1 MSHLPNRARFNRR
14 PSNRRNGPPVEHL
27 EVRRLMATIQ
37 FDKFVP
43 MNLQDDFNPP
53 TPALNYPGF
62 INVDPGAVTG
72 PISEL
77 RVTLYGVYHERPEDM
92 DILLVNPA
100 GKSVILMSDAG
111 GTFGIPGENAI
122 DLTFTDTATR
132 DLPELARI
140 QPGLYRPTNYDQDD
154 FFPGE
159 APFDAP
165 SDDTLQALAADD
177 PAGTWRIFVVDDT
190 IGNIGGVGTGW
201 GLTFV
206 TGGTGPVAPSTPD
219 LHPAS
224 DRGPSNSDNV
234 TNVPA
239 PVFRGTATAG
249 TQVRLFVDGVANET
263 GPITNGN
270 WQIHLNAPLTDGVHA
285 ISARAIDAQG
295 NEGAVSGDLMVTIDT
310 EAPDTPSAPDL
321 TPESDTGASN
331 TDNDTTD
338 TTPTFTGSAPGAN
351 VVTLVVNG
359 VANATG
365 TVTNDVFTVTS
376 NTLAPGAYDFQ
387 VVSQDLAG
395 NNSTQFPPSLH
406 VVIRPGGTTTPHLQ
420 QVYARGS
427 TWAPPDTNASNLTF
441 MEYLEAQGLGDKTY
455 GYKLT
460 AGATL
465 PWVNI
470 DQIVMTYDSAL
481 SGAPPASNITVD
493 GVRSDYAVTT
503 SLLDSKTVV
512 ATLPRPLGNLPTG
525 GDNGDRIH
533 LTILGL
539 AAGIDPFSL
548 NFNVLQGDVD
558 RSGTVV
564 AQDFSEVKAKFFR
577 STNSPGS
584 GASGYDVYHDV
595 DASGQIV
602 ANDFS
607 AVKARFF
614 DNLPAAAAS
623 AGSAFSSTRIA
634 DDVLR

>member
-1 MSHLPNRARFNRR
+1 
-14 PSNRRNGPPVEHL
+14 
-27 EVRRLMATIQ
+27 MATIQ

-77 RVTLYGVYHERPEDM
+77 RVTLYGVYHEKPQDM

-100 GKSVILMSDAG
+100 GKSVIIMSDAG
-111 GTFGIPGENAI
+111 DSVAIPGENAI

-132 DLPELARI
+132 TLPQATQI
-140 QPGLYRPTNYDQDD
+140 TPGLYRPTNYDQDD

-165 SDDTLQALAADD
+165 SDTTLQALAAAD

-190 IGNIGGVGTGW
+190 IGNIGGVGVVW

-206 TGGTGPVAPSTPD
+206 TGGPGPVAPSTPD

-224 DRGPSNSDNV
+224 DRGPSNFDDV
-234 TNVPA
+234 TNQPA

-249 TQVRLFVDGVANET
+249 TQVRLFVDGVGNET

-270 WQIHLNAPLTDGVHA
+270 WQIQLNAPLTDGVHA

-321 TPESDTGASN
+321 TPGSDTGPSN

-338 TTPTFTGSAPGAN
+338 TTPTFTGSAPGGN

-365 TVTNDVFTVTS
+365 TVAGDVFTVTS
-376 NTLAPGAYDFQ
+376 NTLAPGEYDFQ

-395 NNSTQFPPSLH
+395 NNSTQFPPFLH
-406 VVIRPGGTTTPHLQ
+406 VIIRPGGTTTPHITQ
-420 QVYARGS
+420 AYARGS
-427 TWAPPDTNASNLTF
+427 TWAPPDGNAANVTF
-441 MEYLEAQGLGDKTY
+441 MEYLEAQAVGDKTL
-455 GYKLT
+455 GYRLA
-460 AGATL
+460 AGTSL
-465 PWVNI
+465 PWVNV
-470 DQIVMTYDSAL
+470 DQIVLTYDAALTSA
-481 SGAPPASNITVD
+481 PAASSIVID
-493 GVRSDYAVTT
+493 GVRSDYAAAT
-503 SLLDSKTVV
+503 SLINNQTVLL
-512 ATLPRPLGNLPTG
+512 TLPRPLGNLPAG
-525 GDNGDRIH
+525 GDNGDRIR
-533 LTILGL
+533 LTVP
-539 AAGIDPFSL
+539 AAGAGNAAYVL

-558 RSGTVV
+558 RSGSVV
-564 AQDFSEVKAKFFR
+564 AQDFSEVKAKFFK
-577 STNSPGS
+577 SASAPGS
-584 GASGYDVYHDV
+584 GASGYTPFHDV

-602 ANDFS
+602 AADFS
-607 AVKARFF
+607 AVKTRFF
-614 DNLPAAAAS
+614 DSLPPAAGAAS
-623 AGSAFSSTRIA
+623 FSSTRIA
-634 DDVLR
+634 DDVLH